1 MRPSR
6 PPHRALEPDS
16 SPGFRV
22 PDCRSRSDETKNGKC
37 AVRCEGKDVPIE
49 DGDFPGDDR
58 PTCCEVQDMQAVFDT
73 YVDIILTKEV
83 RRVISFEHSTPE
95 YTTVTS
101 NTDT

>member
-6 PPHRALEPDS
+6 PPHGALEPDS

-49 DGDFPGDDR
+49 DGDCPGDDR